1 LTTVILSDGLEEIE
15 ANAFYGCRSL
25 KRIEIPPAIK
35 AIKGGAFHCCPGL
48 TAAILGDGLKEIDA
62 NAFRDCTFLERIG
75 IPPVIKAI
83 EEGAFYGCSGLMTG
97 MFSAMDWRRF

>member
-1 LTTVILSDGLEEIE
+1 M
-15 ANAFYGCRSL
+15 
-25 KRIEIPPAIK
+25 
-35 AIKGGAFHCCPGL
+35 

-83 EEGAFYGCSGLMTG
+83 EEGAFYGCSGLMIG